1 VARCKRRVRVA
12 GSEGNSIMATTP
24 YFGWVTPAPTNFVT
38 NLPADFELF
47 ADAVDESVSDIEI
60 ATIMAAI

>member
-1 VARCKRRVRVA
+1 
-12 GSEGNSIMATTP
+12 MATTP
-24 YFGWVTPAPTNFVT
+24 NYGWVTPAPTNFVT

-47 ADAVDESVSDIEI
+47 ADAVDENVNDIEI

>member
-1 VARCKRRVRVA
+1 VA
-12 GSEGNSIMATTP
+12 GSEGRSIMATTP
-24 YFGWVTPAPTNFVT
+24 NYGWVTPAPTNFVT

-47 ADAVDESVSDIEI
+47 GDAVDETVNSIEI